1 MREDGERDK
10 GIKTEVL
17 EDGEMPED
25 EGELWCSLARKESIL
40 TNPFNPDAGQKKL
53 TKESVHISEVSV
65 SEAKSVCKILQKA

>member
-25 EGELWCSLARKESIL
+25 EGELWCSCARKENIL
-40 TNPFNPDAGQKKL
+40 TNPFNPDDNG
-53 TKESVHISEVSV
+53 TEEVN
-65 SEAKSVCKILQKA
+65 ERKCPY